1 LSLHHDVFQALNSP
15 IMKRLT
21 RVPLIFLIAIVFN
34 AALFFI
40 VPFLQAAFHAPT
52 VEKKAEDSLVQR
64 DVYVPLPDPAKPP
77 QREIKEIRLQP
88 VAQPVA
94 ESRPTLP
101 GGGLKIDL
109 SPAGSEGAMAL
120 VSGGDRTG
128 PLGSGTG
135 GGTGAGSGNMVYEPG
150 QTDSDARI
158 SGPDQ
163 PPRYPPRAERE
174 GVTGYVD
181 LLFVVNESGFATQIT
196 VLKEDPQGYGFAAA
210 AIEAVRKLRFQPAML
225 QRIPVK
231 QKVRRRVNFE
241 L

>member
-1 LSLHHDVFQALNSP
+1 
-15 IMKRLT
+15 MKRPSARL
-21 RVPLIFLIAIVFN
+21 VVIFL
-34 AALFFI
+34 AALAFNTVLFLI
-40 VPFLQAAFHAPT
+40 VPVLQAAFHAPAVLT
-52 VEKKAEDSLVQR
+52 RDVDSLVQR
-64 DVYVPLPDPAKPP
+64 DIVLPNQDPERPP
-77 QREIKEIRLQP
+77 EREIKEIRLQP
-88 VAQPVA
+88 VSQPVA
-94 ESRPTLP
+94 ESRPSLP

-109 SPAGSEGAMAL
+109 SPAGASGDMEL

-128 PLGSGTG
+128 PLGAGTG
-135 GGTGAGSGNMVYEPG
+135 GGTGAGIGSLVYEPG

-158 SGPDQ
+158 SGADQ

-196 VLKEDPQGYGFAAA
+196 VLKEDPPGYGFAASA
-210 AIEAVRKLRFQPAML
+210 TEAIRKLRFQPAML

>member
-1 LSLHHDVFQALNSP
+1 MIIPSRIVIFAVALG
-15 IMKRLT
+15 L
-21 RVPLIFLIAIVFN
+21 N
-34 AALFFI
+34 ASLFFI

-52 VEKKAEDSLVQR
+52 MEKPLADSLVQR
-64 DVYVPLPDPAKPP
+64 EIYLPNFDPVKPV
-77 QREIKEIRLQP
+77 QREIKEIKLQP
-88 VAQPVA
+88 ITQPIA

-109 SPAGSEGAMAL
+109 SPAGADGAMAL
-120 VSGGDRTG
+120 VTGGDRTG

-135 GGTGAGSGNMVYEPG
+135 GGTGSGVGSLIYEPG

-158 SGPDQ
+158 TGADQ

-196 VLKEDPQGYGFAAA
+196 VLKEEPPGYGFAAS
-210 AIEAVRKLRFQPAML
+210 AIEAVRKLRFQPALL

>member
-1 LSLHHDVFQALNSP
+1 MARPSAKLV
-15 IMKRLT
+15 
-21 RVPLIFLIAIVFN
+21 IFLAALVFN
-34 AALFFI
+34 TVLFLI
-40 VPFLQAAFHAPT
+40 VPVLQAAFHAP
-52 VEKKAEDSLVQR
+52 VVVKQEIDSLVQR
-64 DVYVPLPDPAKPP
+64 DIVLPNQQPDPPP
-77 QREIKEIRLQP
+77 QREIKEIALQP
-88 VAQPVA
+88 VSQPTPTA
-94 ESRPTLP
+94 SRPSLP

-109 SPAGSEGAMAL
+109 SPAGSAGDMEL

-135 GGTGAGSGNMVYEPG
+135 GGTGSGVGSLVYEPG

-158 SGPDQ
+158 AGADQ

-196 VLKEDPQGYGFAAA
+196 LLKEDPPGYGFGAA
-210 AIEAVRKLRFQPAML
+210 AIESVRKLRFQPALL

>member
-1 LSLHHDVFQALNSP
+1 VKRLARGPAIFITALALN
-15 IMKRLT
+15 
-21 RVPLIFLIAIVFN
+21 AG
-34 AALFFI
+34 LFFI
-40 VPFLQAAFHAPT
+40 VPFLQAAFHAP
-52 VEKKAEDSLVQR
+52 VMEKKAVDSLVLR
-64 DVYVPLPDPAKPP
+64 EVYLPNFDPVKPP
-77 QREIKEIRLQP
+77 QREIKEIKLQP
-88 VAQPVA
+88 VTQPVA
-94 ESRPTLP
+94 ENRPTLP

-109 SPAGSEGAMAL
+109 SPAGGEGAMAL
-120 VSGGDRTG
+120 VTGGDRTG

-135 GGTGAGSGNMVYEPG
+135 GGTGSGVGSLIYEPG

-158 SGPDQ
+158 TGADQ

-196 VLKEDPQGYGFAAA
+196 VLKEEPPGYGFAAS
-210 AIEAVRKLRFQPAML
+210 AIEAVRKLRFQPALL

>member
-1 LSLHHDVFQALNSP
+1 
-15 IMKRLT
+15 MKIPSR
-21 RVPLIFLIAIVFN
+21 IAIFTVALGLN

-40 VPFLQAAFHAPT
+40 VPFLQAAFHVPAM
-52 VEKKAEDSLVQR
+52 EKPQADSLVR
-64 DVYVPLPDPAKPP
+64 REVYLPNLDPVKPE
-77 QREIKEIRLQP
+77 QREIREIKLEP
-88 VAQPVA
+88 ITQPVA

-109 SPAGSEGAMAL
+109 SPAGGDGAMAL
-120 VSGGDRTG
+120 VTGGDRTG

-135 GGTGAGSGNMVYEPG
+135 GGTGSGVGSLIYEPG

-158 SGPDQ
+158 TGADQ

-181 LLFVVNESGFATQIT
+181 LLFVVSESGFATQIT
-196 VLKEDPQGYGFAAA
+196 VLKEDPPGYGFAAS
-210 AIEAVRKLRFQPAML
+210 AIEAVRKLRFQPALL

>member
-1 LSLHHDVFQALNSP
+1 MMRPSAKLV
-15 IMKRLT
+15 
-21 RVPLIFLIAIVFN
+21 IFLAALVFN
-34 AALFFI
+34 TVLFLI
-40 VPFLQAAFHAPT
+40 VPVLQAAFHAP
-52 VEKKAEDSLVQR
+52 VVVKKDVDTLVQR
-64 DVYVPLPDPAKPP
+64 DIVLPNQQPEPPP
-77 QREIKEIRLQP
+77 QREIKEIALKPVSQP
-88 VAQPVA
+88 TPTA
-94 ESRPTLP
+94 SRPSLP

-109 SPAGSEGAMAL
+109 SPAGAAGDMEL

-135 GGTGAGSGNMVYEPG
+135 GGTGSGIGSLVYEPG

-158 SGPDQ
+158 SGADQ

-196 VLKEDPQGYGFAAA
+196 ILKEDPPGYGFGAA
-210 AIEAVRKLRFQPAML
+210 AIESVRKLRFQPALL

>member
-1 LSLHHDVFQALNSP
+1 
-15 IMKRLT
+15 MT
-21 RVPLIFLIAIVFN
+21 RPSAKLLIFL
-34 AALFFI
+34 AALAFNTVLFLV
-40 VPFLQAAFHAPT
+40 VPVLQAAFNAP
-52 VEKKAEDSLVQR
+52 VKAAKEADSLVQR
-64 DVYVPLPDPAKPP
+64 EVYLPNMDPAKPE
-77 QREIKEIRLQP
+77 QREIKEITLQP
-88 VAQPVA
+88 VSQPVA
-94 ESRPTLP
+94 ESRPALP

-109 SPAGSEGAMAL
+109 SPAGGEDAMAL

-135 GGTGAGSGNMVYEPG
+135 GGTGSGVGSLIYEPG

-158 SGPDQ
+158 TGADQ

-196 VLKEDPQGYGFAAA
+196 VLKEDPPGYGFAAS
-210 AIEAVRKLRFQPAML
+210 AIEAVRKLRFQPALL

>member
-1 LSLHHDVFQALNSP
+1 MTRPSARIALLFLAALVFNTVL
-15 IMKRLT
+15 
-21 RVPLIFLIAIVFN
+21 FLI
-34 AALFFI
+34 
-40 VPFLQAAFHAPT
+40 VPVLQAAFNSP
-52 VEKKAEDSLVQR
+52 VVVKAEADSLVQR
-64 DVYVPLPDPAKPP
+64 DIALPNQEPERPV
-77 QREIKEIRLQP
+77 QREIKEIKLQP
-88 VAQPVA
+88 ISQPIA

-109 SPAGSEGAMAL
+109 SPAGSAGDMEL

-135 GGTGAGSGNMVYEPG
+135 GGTGSGVGNLVYEPG

-158 SGPDQ
+158 AGPDQ

-181 LLFVVNESGFATQIT
+181 LLFIVNESGFATQIT
-196 VLKEDPQGYGFAAA
+196 VLREEPLGYGFAAS

>member
-1 LSLHHDVFQALNSP
+1 
-15 IMKRLT
+15 MKRPSAKL
-21 RVPLIFLIAIVFN
+21 VIFLAALVFN
-34 AALFFI
+34 TVLFLA
-40 VPFLQAAFHAPT
+40 VPVMQAAFRAPVT
-52 VEKKAEDSLVQR
+52 AKKDAPDSLVQR
-64 DVYVPLPDPAKPP
+64 DIVLPHQEPDRPP
-77 QREIKEIRLQP
+77 PREIKEIQLQP
-88 VAQPVA
+88 VAQPLA
-94 ESRPTLP
+94 ASRPSLP

-109 SPAGSEGAMAL
+109 SPAGAAGDMEL

-135 GGTGAGSGNMVYEPG
+135 GGTGAGIGSLVYEPG

-158 SGPDQ
+158 SGADQ

-196 VLKEDPQGYGFAAA
+196 VLREDPPGYGFAAA
-210 AIEAVRKLRFQPAML
+210 AIESVRKLRFQPAL
-225 QRIPVK
+225 IQRTPVK

>member
-1 LSLHHDVFQALNSP
+1 MARPSAKLV
-15 IMKRLT
+15 
-21 RVPLIFLIAIVFN
+21 IFLAALVFN
-34 AALFFI
+34 TVLFLI
-40 VPFLQAAFHAPT
+40 VPVLQAAFHAP
-52 VEKKAEDSLVQR
+52 VVVKKDVDTLVQR
-64 DVYVPLPDPAKPP
+64 DIVLPNQQPEPPP
-77 QREIKEIRLQP
+77 QREIKEIALKPVSQP
-88 VAQPVA
+88 TPTA
-94 ESRPTLP
+94 SRPSLP

-109 SPAGSEGAMAL
+109 SPAGAAGDMEL

-135 GGTGAGSGNMVYEPG
+135 GGTGSGIGSLVYEPG

-158 SGPDQ
+158 SGADQ

-196 VLKEDPQGYGFAAA
+196 ILKEDPPGYGFGAA
-210 AIEAVRKLRFQPAML
+210 AIESVRKLRFQPALL

>member
-1 LSLHHDVFQALNSP
+1 MTRPSARTLLLFLAALAFNTV
-15 IMKRLT
+15 L
-21 RVPLIFLIAIVFN
+21 FLI
-34 AALFFI
+34 
-40 VPFLQAAFHAPT
+40 VPVLQAAFHAPA
-52 VEKKAEDSLVQR
+52 VIKKDVDSLVNRDIALPQR
-64 DVYVPLPDPAKPP
+64 DPERPEE
-77 QREIKEIRLQP
+77 REIKEIKLQP
-88 VAQPVA
+88 VTQAVA

-109 SPAGSEGAMAL
+109 SPAGAEGDMEL

-128 PLGSGTG
+128 PLGAGTG
-135 GGTGAGSGNMVYEPG
+135 GGTGSGVGSLVYEPG

-158 SGPDQ
+158 AGADQ

-181 LLFVVNESGFATQIT
+181 LLFIVNESGLATQIT
-196 VLKEDPQGYGFAAA
+196 VLKEDPPGYGFASS
-210 AIEAVRKLRFQPAML
+210 AIEAVRKLRFQPALL

>member
-1 LSLHHDVFQALNSP
+1 
-15 IMKRLT
+15 MT
-21 RVPLIFLIAIVFN
+21 RPSAKLLIFL
-34 AALFFI
+34 AALAFNTVLFLI
-40 VPFLQAAFHAPT
+40 VPVLQAAFNAP
-52 VEKKAEDSLVQR
+52 VAAKEEADSLVQR
-64 DVYVPLPDPAKPP
+64 EVYLPNMDPVKPE
-77 QREIKEIRLQP
+77 QREIKEITLQP
-88 VAQPVA
+88 VSQPVA

-109 SPAGSEGAMAL
+109 SPAGGEDAMAL

-135 GGTGAGSGNMVYEPG
+135 GGTGSGVGSLIYEPG

-158 SGPDQ
+158 TGADQ
-163 PPRYPPRAERE
+163 SPRYPPRAERE

-196 VLKEDPQGYGFAAA
+196 VLKEEPPGYGFAAS
-210 AIEAVRKLRFQPAML
+210 AIEAVRKLRFQPALL

>member
-1 LSLHHDVFQALNSP
+1 
-15 IMKRLT
+15 MKMQRMTGGL
-21 RVPLIFLIAIVFN
+21 LLFF
-34 AALFFI
+34 AALAINTVLFLV
-40 VPFLQAAFHAPT
+40 VPVMQAAFHTPTAP
-52 VEKKAEDSLVQR
+52 EKKVDSLVQR
-64 DVYVPLPDPAKPP
+64 DIVLAPP
-77 QREIKEIRLQP
+77 TPERPPEREIKEIKLQQVSQASP
-88 VAQPVA
+88 TA
-94 ESRPTLP
+94 SRPSLP

-109 SPAGSEGAMAL
+109 SPAGSAGDMEL

-135 GGTGAGSGNMVYEPG
+135 GGTGSGVGSLVYEPG

-158 SGPDQ
+158 AGADQ
-163 PPRYPPRAERE
+163 APRYPPRAERE

-181 LLFVVNESGFATQIT
+181 LIFVVNENGFATQIT
-196 VLKEDPQGYGFAAA
+196 VLKEDPPGYGFAAS

>member
-1 LSLHHDVFQALNSP
+1 
-15 IMKRLT
+15 MKR
-21 RVPLIFLIAIVFN
+21 PSAKFLIFLAALVFN
-34 AALFFI
+34 TVLFLA
-40 VPFLQAAFHAPT
+40 VPVMQAAFRTPVVAKQE
-52 VEKKAEDSLVQR
+52 VDSLVQR
-64 DVYVPLPDPAKPP
+64 DIVLPNQDPERPP
-77 QREIKEIRLQP
+77 QREIKEIQLQP
-88 VAQPVA
+88 VSQPVA
-94 ESRPTLP
+94 ASRPSLP

-109 SPAGSEGAMAL
+109 SPAGSAGDMEL

-135 GGTGAGSGNMVYEPG
+135 GGTGSGMGSLVYEPG

-158 SGPDQ
+158 SGADQ

-196 VLKEDPQGYGFAAA
+196 VLREDPPGYGFAAA
-210 AIEAVRKLRFQPAML
+210 AIESVRKLRFQPAL
-225 QRIPVK
+225 VQRIPVK